1 MGMGEFN
8 SDDHYIYYWG
18 QNYHRRNGV
27 AHIINKI
34 FQNAV
39 IGCKL
44 KNYRKW
50 QTTPALLPGK
60 SCGQRSLIGYSP
72 WGRKESDTTKL
83 LASYLK
89 TTKEKK
95 RKICLFPRQTKLT
108 AIQVCDITT
117 DTKETEVDQCYEDLE
132 DLLRTKTK
140 KRHRIN
146 LRRLKCNSR
155 KSGDDWSNRQ
165 VWFWSTK
172 RSRAKAKRVL
182 SREHISHSKHPFP
195 KIPEMTLHTDI
206 TKWSMFKSDWLCFL
220 HSLGKT
226 LLAFALLHFVLQG
239 QTCLLLQV
247 TLDFLLLHSSP
258 IWWKSEVTQSCPTL
272 CDPMGYSLP
281 CSSVH
286 GIF

>member
-27 AHIINKI
+27 ALIINKI

-44 KNYRKW
+44 KNDRKW

-60 SCGQRSLIGYSP
+60 SRGQRSLIGYSS
-72 WGRKESDTTKL
+72 WGRKDSDTTEL

-95 RKICLFPRQTKLT
+95 RKIYLFPRQTSQNHSNPRLWHNHWYQRNWSWSVLWKPRRPP
-108 AIQVCDITT
+108 
-117 DTKETEVDQCYEDLE
+117 
-132 DLLRTKTK
+132 RTKTK

-146 LRRLKCNSR
+146 LRRLECNSR

-165 VWFWSTK
+165 VWLWSTK
-172 RSRAKAKRVL
+172 WSRAKAKRVL
-182 SREHISHSKHPFP
+182 SREHISHSKYPFP
-195 KIPEMTLHTDI
+195 TISEMTLHMDI

-239 QTCLLLQV
+239 QICLLLQV
-247 TLDFLLLHSSP
+247 TLDFLLLHSNLL
-258 IWWKSEVTQSCPTL
+258 WWKRHVFL
-272 CDPMGYSLP
+272 VSLYV
-281 CSSVH
+281 S
-286 GIF
+286 